1 MSSSVLA
8 VAQILVSFFIIVAC
22 IIIGI
27 LMIKHSIRIQSR
39 SQRIKAYFVII
50 GGFVFGTGLFWPAIA
65 HLYTEYLW
73 FQHLNYASVFLKIL
87 FTRWW
92 LFLMFAGIAAGFL
105 GLNLLIANALCPVSR
120 EFRRW
125 TRRRNL
131 MVNLSAIAI
140 ILILSGAMG
149 VPMMWLWEEYLLYRN
164 QVTVGENEISTVEI
178 DSGDVTAIMTGQA
191 RPRGLAFDE
200 NDNLYV
206 AGSDQVFTFN
216 PDTKIFATV
225 ASELSGPRGLAF
237 DYTNGVLYV
246 VESDTGEITEI
257 NLNTSPITVVPDII
271 NKDLSRPMSIAYR
284 DGVLYVAEADSG
296 EISKISDLK
305 TGEVTT
311 LAKGLSRPMSIA
323 FDQTGDLYVAETES
337 GEISKVDVETG
348 EVTPWVGD
356 LNHPVNLT
364 FGPDGMLYVAG
375 MDSIYTID
383 PTSTDPNTTK
393 SLLSAGLF
401 RPMSLAFKNKKA
413 NEKEVT
419 FKITEQSLENLSS
432 EGVPNDVL
440 NDLDSIKDQQF
451 TGEDKFLDI
460 LNKTIGQLKN
470 VEFKSLILE
479 YAEKNEKESEKG
491 KLYVAEWGRGQ
502 ISTVDVENGNVTRL
516 KTEFSRSV
524 DIVFDQNSTMYV
536 ASDDEVFKVN
546 EATGDFMRLAEKI
559 SHLGGLAYNKNENV
573 LYVTSGNSIFRV
585 DPNSGE
591 YLQIAK
597 GLSQPRGMAF
607 DQRNNILYV
616 AEFNSNKIIRIRD
629 LSGRGDLKNVSETVI
644 LPKKERTQ
652 KAQEVLKKILR
663 EDEILSKKE
672 RKRRV
677 EGILNAVLKGHE
689 SLQSESKR
697 SRKKRKWLIEKFKSG
712 VDMFNESVLAKE
724 NANRP
729 LPDRMTEDELQRF
742 KNIPSDDKEVL
753 RSLSE
758 SPQNQR
764 KRQQNKRRW
773 LTQRFE
779 RGVNMFNKS
788 VLEKEN
794 MQRARPDQLTVDEQN
809 RLLNTSDDDRE
820 LLRSLEDLDRP
831 MALALNRDGRY
842 LYVVE
847 WRIGAI
853 SKVNVENGIITK
865 VAKGLSSPKD
875 IILGEDGKELYV
887 AESGSGEISAINPS
901 TGSRK
906 IVTSGLSSP
915 TSLALTTRVRGDLEG
930 NEELYIAESVDT
942 DPFFNKEI
950 GYYLFTL
957 PFYKWVSIWAKVLMW
972 ITIIFTAWIYNYY
985 YSRDPHTMKRA
996 RNAMFIHGTV
1006 FWIMLAGISYWR
1018 SKINT
1023 FQLLLHQRGGI
1034 WPSKVYGIG
1043 AADAQQV
1050 LAYKIFMLIVIG
1062 IAIVVLANAFWRKRW
1077 LWYAGATI
1085 WLASYVLIVWLYPN
1099 LYQRF
1104 RVTPTEREIEIPYLK
1119 HNINGTRKAYSLDKI
1134 KEHRFVKSIASVD
1147 LIRSHPEI
1155 LSNIQMWDRHVLYKI
1170 LKELESYREYY
1181 DFYTDADVDRY
1192 WVDGKYRQVMLAARE
1207 IYPEGLP
1214 TQNWINN
1221 QFVYTHG
1228 YGVSLIPVNEK
1239 TPEGKPIMWLG
1250 GIQPKSEP
1258 PGSPVYDYHELKI
1271 TRPEIYYGEITKDF
1285 VFINT
1290 ASEEFD
1296 YPQLSE
1302 AVGLEGNKYTR
1313 YDGSGGIPL
1322 GKGFRR
1328 YSFYWRFAK
1337 LNILLTR
1344 YLRDDS
1350 KVMFRRRIDER
1361 AKTAAPIL
1369 KFDRDPFIVIGNSGR
1384 LWWVIDT
1391 YVTNSN
1397 YPYSEAHQHP
1407 KYGKFNY
1414 IRNAAVAITDA
1425 YNGDV
1430 NFYIL
1435 DEHEPLI
1442 RTYRKIFPDLFKPK
1456 EDIPDGVASH
1466 LRFPDTFTYI
1476 LAQKYTDYHVQN
1488 PVQFYD
1494 KSDSWNLPRETYYDD
1509 KSGTNIRIPM
1519 KPYYATLTLPGESKA
1534 EFVNML
1540 PFTPPKRTLNM
1551 SAWLVARCDPP
1562 HYGEM
1567 VVYALPK
1574 GVSIDGPEQIEE
1586 RIDAHPQISKDH
1598 SLWGQGDS
1606 RVLRGNLLVIPVE
1619 NSLFYVEPVFLQSKK
1634 LPLLKQIIVAA
1645 EDKLAGEGT
1654 FDEALEKLFLV
1665 ETPATG
1671 PGGLM
1676 QQGLN
1681 KLSDAKKS
1689 LSEGDIEKAQR
1700 EIEEAVAIF
1709 ATANDKVQQYKKPTE
1724 ELLGSRVTSE

>member
-1 MSSSVLA
+1 S
-8 VAQILVSFFIIVAC
+8 
-22 IIIGI
+22 
-27 LMIKHSIRIQSR
+27 
-39 SQRIKAYFVII
+39 
-50 GGFVFGTGLFWPAIA
+50 
-65 HLYTEYLW
+65 
-73 FQHLNYASVFLKIL
+73 
-87 FTRWW
+87 
-92 LFLMFAGIAAGFL
+92 
-105 GLNLLIANALCPVSR
+105 
-120 EFRRW
+120 
-125 TRRRNL
+125 
-131 MVNLSAIAI
+131 
-140 ILILSGAMG
+140 
-149 VPMMWLWEEYLLYRN
+149 
-164 QVTVGENEISTVEI
+164 
-178 DSGDVTAIMTGQA
+178 
-191 RPRGLAFDE
+191 
-200 NDNLYV
+200 
-206 AGSDQVFTFN
+206 
-216 PDTKIFATV
+216 
-225 ASELSGPRGLAF
+225 
-237 DYTNGVLYV
+237 
-246 VESDTGEITEI
+246 
-257 NLNTSPITVVPDII
+257 
-271 NKDLSRPMSIAYR
+271 
-284 DGVLYVAEADSG
+284 
-296 EISKISDLK
+296 
-305 TGEVTT
+305 
-311 LAKGLSRPMSIA
+311 
-323 FDQTGDLYVAETES
+323 GDLYVAETES

-348 EVTPWVGD
+348 EVTSWVGD
-356 LNHPVNLT
+356 LNHPFNLA
-364 FGPDGMLYVAG
+364 FASDGMLYVALT
-375 MDSIYTID
+375 DSVYTID
-383 PTSTDPNTTK
+383 PTSTDPNSTK
-393 SLLSAGLF
+393 SPLSVGLF
-401 RPMSLAFKNKKA
+401 RPMSLAFN
-413 NEKEVT
+413 
-419 FKITEQSLENLSS
+419 S
-432 EGVPNDVL
+432 GGD
-440 NDLDSIKDQQF
+440 
-451 TGEDKFLDI
+451 
-460 LNKTIGQLKN
+460 
-470 VEFKSLILE
+470 
-479 YAEKNEKESEKG
+479 
-491 KLYVAEWGRGQ
+491 LYVAEWGRGQ
-502 ISTVDVENGNVTRL
+502 ISTVDVENGDVTRL

-524 DIVFDQNSTMYV
+524 DIVFDQNNAMYV

-546 EATGDFMRLAEKI
+546 EVTGDFMRLAEKI
-559 SHLGGLAYNKNENV
+559 SHLGGLAYNENENV
-573 LYVTSGNSIFRV
+573 LYVTSGSDIFRV

-591 YLQIAK
+591 YIQIAK

-616 AEFNSNKIIRIRD
+616 AEFSSNEIIRIRD
-629 LSGRGDLKNVSETVI
+629 LSGSGDLKNVSETVI
-644 LPKKERTQ
+644 LPKKERKQ
-652 KAQEVLKKILR
+652 KAQEVLKKILQ
-663 EDEILSKKE
+663 EDEILSKRE

-677 EGILNAVLKGHE
+677 EEILNAVL
-689 SLQSESKR
+689 QAESKQR
-697 SRKKRKWLIEKFKSG
+697 RKKRKWLIEKFKSG
-712 VDMFNESVLAKE
+712 VDMFNESVLKRE
-724 NANRP
+724 NENRP
-729 LPDRMTEDELQRF
+729 LPDRMSEDELQRF
-742 KNIPSDDKEVL
+742 KSIPNDDKEIL

-758 SPQNQR
+758 SPQNRR
-764 KRQQNKRRW
+764 KRQQNKRKW
-773 LTQRFE
+773 LTQKFE

-794 MQRARPDQLTVDEQN
+794 MQRARPDQLTLDEQN
-809 RLLNTSDDDRE
+809 RLLNTSDDDKE
-820 LLRSLEDLDRP
+820 LLRSLENLDKP
-831 MALALNRDGRY
+831 MALALSQDGRY

-853 SKVNVENGIITK
+853 SKVDVESGIITK

-875 IILGEDGKELYV
+875 IILAEDGKELYV
-887 AESGSGEISAINPS
+887 AESGSGEISAINLS
-901 TGSRK
+901 TGSRR

-915 TSLALTTRVRGDLEG
+915 TSLALPQRVRGDWGGLDEK
-930 NEELYIAESVDT
+930 LYIAESVDT
-942 DPFFNKEI
+942 DPFFNQEI

-957 PFYKWVSIWAKVLMW
+957 PFYKWVSVWAKVLMW

-1006 FWIMLAGISYWR
+1006 FWLMLAGISYWR
-1018 SKINT
+1018 GKINT

-1050 LAYKIFMLIVIG
+1050 LAYKIFTLIVIG

-1085 WLASYVLIVWLYPN
+1085 WLTSYVLIVWLYPN

-1104 RVTPTEREIEIPYLK
+1104 RVVPTEREIEIPYLK

-1134 KEHRFVKSIASVD
+1134 KEHRFVKSIANID
-1147 LIRSHPEI
+1147 LIKNHPEI
-1155 LSNIQMWDRHVLYKI
+1155 LRNIQMWDRHVLYII

-1192 WVDGKYRQVMLAARE
+1192 WVDGEYRQVMLAARE

-1228 YGVSLIPVNEK
+1228 YGVSVAPVNEK
-1239 TPEGKPIMWLG
+1239 TDEGEPVMWLG
-1250 GIQPKSEP
+1250 GIQPKPEQ
-1258 PGSPVYDYHELKI
+1258 PGLPVYEYYGLKI
-1271 TRPEIYYGEITKDF
+1271 TRPEIYYGEMTKDF

-1296 YPQLSE
+1296 YPQLSGTI
-1302 AVGLEGNKYTR
+1302 GLEGEKYTR

-1328 YSFYWRFAK
+1328 YSFYWRFAR

-1350 KVMFRRRIDER
+1350 KVMFRRRIDKR

-1391 YVTNSN
+1391 YVTNGN
-1397 YPYSEAHQHP
+1397 YPYSEVHRHP
-1407 KYGKFNY
+1407 EYGKFNY

-1430 NFYIL
+1430 NYYIL
-1435 DEHEPLI
+1435 DEDEPLI
-1442 RTYRKIFPDLFKPK
+1442 QTYRKIFPDLFKPK
-1456 EDIPDGVASH
+1456 EDIPDGVAAH

-1494 KSDSWNLPRETYYDD
+1494 KSDSWNLPKETYYDD

-1519 KPYYATLTLPGESKA
+1519 KPYYATLTLPGENKA

-1567 VVYALPK
+1567 VIYALPK
-1574 GVSIDGPEQIEE
+1574 GVSIDGPEKIEE

-1665 ETPATG
+1665 ETPTTG

-1676 QQGLN
+1676 RQGLY

-1689 LSEGDIEKAQR
+1689 LVEGNIEKAQK
-1700 EIEEAVAIF
+1700 EIEEAIAIF
-1709 ATANDKVQQYKKPTE
+1709 ASANDKVQQYKKPTE
-1724 ELLGSRVTSE
+1724 ELLGSRVTSGE